1 MKVNRF
7 SKMSLLNRIIGF
19 LLAFGAMILLQITIS
34 RYQTTH
40 VLEPLE
46 ERTESIQ
53 SISQFL
59 NDVEG
64 SMTALDNYR
73 WDFGDTDALVE
84 TLRQQQKGSDAH
96 LKQIDRDLGVVS
108 EEQYLLANAA
118 ATTYGTFS
126 VTVEEIIGLLQA
138 DRSDEAS
145 DLYYEKAVPCG
156 DYLRQ
161 YTQQL
166 LERAIRDNQS
176 TYVNLNRLNGKL
188 KEAQTIVLI
197 LCLVL
202 GIILIISLLALLSS
216 VKDMARASREIS
228 LGNFDT
234 PDVDETL
241 QDEIGQM
248 ARAFNEMKRSMKQ
261 QVRLLEERNQMQQ
274 QLLRKEN
281 EALEYQTL
289 IEREKL
295 QQLRSQINPHF
306 LFNTLNVIMYSA
318 QQEKAA
324 RTQSLIGSLSRL
336 FRYALGSNEAK
347 VPLSRE
353 IHIVDEFY
361 SLYRARFGERMKLKW
376 FLSPEVELTETMVP
390 SFILQPLVENAF
402 KHGLGPKE
410 EGGCVEVYVDV
421 ETGALKICVR
431 DDGVGM
437 NQEDLTRLR
446 RNLRNPPDTG
456 EHIGMYNV
464 AARLRLS
471 GEGYGME
478 IRSREGQGTEVVLRL
493 PLVRLWDE
501 EEEQDDQ
508 DSDRG

>member
-1 MKVNRF
+1 MKLKKF

-34 RYQTTH
+34 WYQTTH

-64 SMTALDNYR
+64 AMVALENYR
-73 WDFGDTDALVE
+73 WDFGDTNALVG
-84 TLRQQQKGSDAH
+84 TLRQQQTESDKH
-96 LKQIDRDLGVVS
+96 LKEIDRELGVVS

-126 VTVEEIIGLLQA
+126 ITVDEIIQLLQT
-138 DRSDEAS
+138 DRSDQAS
-145 DLYYEKAVPCG
+145 NLYYEKAEPCG

-176 TYVNLNRLNGKL
+176 TYVHLNRLNEKL
-188 KEAQTIVLI
+188 KETQTVVLI
-197 LCLVL
+197 ACLVL
-202 GIILIISLLALLSS
+202 GIVLIISLLALLNS

-261 QVRLLEERNQMQQ
+261 QVQLLEEKNQMQQ

-318 QQEKAA
+318 QQEGATK
-324 RTQSLIGSLSRL
+324 THSLIGALSRL

-353 IHIVDEFY
+353 IHIVDAFF
-361 SLYRARFGERMKLKW
+361 SLYQARFGDRMRMKW
-376 FLSPEVELTETMVP
+376 FLSPEVDLTETMVP

-410 EGGCVEVYVDV
+410 EGGCVEVHIDAQE
-421 ETGALKICVR
+421 ETLVIRVR
-431 DDGVGM
+431 DNGVGM
-437 NQEDLTRLR
+437 SEEALASLR

-471 GEGYGME
+471 GQGYGME
-478 IRSREGQGTEVVLRL
+478 ILSTEGEGTEVVLRL
-493 PLVRLWDE
+493 PVLRLWDE
-501 EEEQDDQ
+501 EETLDD
-508 DSDRG
+508 

>member
-1 MKVNRF
+1 MKLNRF

-34 RYQTTH
+34 WYQTTH

-64 SMTALDNYR
+64 TMTALENYR

-84 TLRQQQKGSDAH
+84 ALHQQQKGSDAH
-96 LKQIDRDLGVVS
+96 LKQIDRELGTVS

-138 DRSDEAS
+138 GRSDEAS
-145 DLYYEKAVPCG
+145 DLYYEKVAPCG

-202 GIILIISLLALLSS
+202 GIILIISLLALLTS

-248 ARAFNEMKRSMKQ
+248 AKAFNEMKRSMKQ
-261 QVRLLEERNQMQQ
+261 QVQLLEERSQMQQ

-289 IEREKL
+289 MEREKL

-361 SLYRARFGERMKLKW
+361 SLYRARFGERMGLKW

-410 EGGCVEVYVDV
+410 EGGCVEVHVDV
-421 ETGALKICVR
+421 EAGALKIRVR

-437 NQEDLTRLR
+437 SEEALASLR
-446 RNLRNPPDTG
+446 QNLRNPPDTG

-471 GEGYGME
+471 GEDYGMK
-478 IRSREGQGTEVVLRL
+478 ILSREGQGTEVVLRL
-493 PLVRLWDE
+493 PLVSLWDE
-501 EEEQDDQ
+501 EDAADD
-508 DSDRG
+508 

>member
-1 MKVNRF
+1 MKLK
-7 SKMSLLNRIIGF
+7 SMTKMTLLNRIISF
-19 LLAFGAMILLQITIS
+19 LVAFGTMIVLQMAIS
-34 RYQTTH
+34 GYQTTH

-64 SMTALDNYR
+64 AMVALQNYR
-73 WDFGDTDALVE
+73 WDFGDTEALID
-84 TLRQQQKGSDAH
+84 TLHQQQKTSADH
-96 LKQIDRDLGVVS
+96 LTEIDRDLGDVS

-126 VTVEEIIGLLQA
+126 LTVDEIIALL
-138 DRSDEAS
+138 REGKSDQAS
-145 DLYYEKAVPCG
+145 DLYYTRAEPCG
-156 DYLRQ
+156 EYLRQ

-176 TYVNLNRLNGKL
+176 IYVSLNRLNGRL
-188 KEAQTIVLI
+188 KEAQTVVLI
-197 LCLVL
+197 LCIVL
-202 GIILIISLLALLSS
+202 GLVLIISLLALLSS

-241 QDEIGQM
+241 EDEIGQM

-261 QVRLLEERNQMQQ
+261 QVRLLEEKNQVEQ

-289 IEREKL
+289 MEREKL

-306 LFNTLNVIMYSA
+306 LFNTLNVIMYSS
-318 QQEKAA
+318 QQEGAT
-324 RTQSLIGSLSRL
+324 RTHSLIGSLSRL
-336 FRYALGSNEAK
+336 FRYALGSNEAQ

-353 IHIVDEFY
+353 VHIVDEFY

-376 FLSPEVELTETMVP
+376 HFSPEVDLTETLVP

-410 EGGCVEVYVDV
+410 EGGTVDV
-421 ETGALKICVR
+421 HIVPWEGMLKISVH

-437 NQEDLTRLR
+437 GPEDLERLR
-446 RNLRNPPDTG
+446 KNLRNPPITG

-471 GEGYGME
+471 GREYGMDIQSE
-478 IRSREGQGTEVVLRL
+478 KGQGTTAILRL
-493 PLVRLWDE
+493 PVVTLSE
-501 EEEQDDQ
+501 EEEEADD
-508 DSDRG
+508 

>member
-1 MKVNRF
+1 MKLTKF

-19 LLAFGAMILLQITIS
+19 LLAFGAMILLQMTVS
-34 RYQTTH
+34 WYQTTH

-64 SMTALDNYR
+64 SMVALENYR
-73 WDFGDTDALVE
+73 WDFGDTNALVG
-84 TLRQQQKGSDAH
+84 TLRQQQTESDKH
-96 LKQIDRDLGVVS
+96 LEEIDRDLRVVS

-126 VTVEEIIGLLQA
+126 LTVDEIILLLQA
-138 DRSDEAS
+138 EQSDEAS
-145 DLYYEKAVPCG
+145 ALYYQKAEPCG
-156 DYLRQ
+156 NYLRQ

-176 TYVNLNRLNGKL
+176 TYVHLNRLNERL
-188 KEAQTIVLI
+188 KEFQTVVLI
-197 LCLVL
+197 CCLVFGL
-202 GIILIISLLALLSS
+202 ILIISLLALLNS

-228 LGNFDT
+228 RGNFDT

-261 QVRLLEERNQMQQ
+261 QVRLLEEKSQMERE
-274 QLLRKEN
+274 LLRKEN

-306 LFNTLNVIMYSA
+306 LFNTLNVIMYSS
-318 QQEKAA
+318 QQEGAA
-324 RTQSLIGSLSRL
+324 RTHSLIGSLSRL

-361 SLYRARFGERMKLKW
+361 SLYRARFGERMRLEW
-376 FLSPEVELTETMVP
+376 TLSPEVDLTETLVP

-402 KHGLGPKE
+402 KHGLSPKE
-410 EGGCVEVYVDV
+410 EGGCVQVRVDT
-421 ETGALKICVR
+421 EGQMLKISVR
-431 DDGVGM
+431 DDGMGM
-437 NQEDLTRLR
+437 SREALDRLR
-446 RNLRNPPDTG
+446 RSLRNPPDTG

-471 GEGYGME
+471 GQEYGMDILSE
-478 IRSREGQGTEVVLRL
+478 EGQGTEVVLRL
-493 PLVRLWDE
+493 PIISAWDE
-501 EEEQDDQ
+501 EEDADD
-508 DSDRG
+508 